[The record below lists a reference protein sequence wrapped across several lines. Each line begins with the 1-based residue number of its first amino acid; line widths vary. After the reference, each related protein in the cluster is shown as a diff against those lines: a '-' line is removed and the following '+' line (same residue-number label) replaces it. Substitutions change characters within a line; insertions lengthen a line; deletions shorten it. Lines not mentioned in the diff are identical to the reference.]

1 MNEQQHPDPLD
12 AERYFGSRLLLA
24 AGALALIIGATFFFK
39 LAFENGWIGT
49 SGRVALGLIAGS
61 ALMVW
66 SDRVRATLNHLFS
79 ESVTA
84 LGACVLYLSLWA
96 AGNGFHL
103 VPITVSFAAMV
114 LLTGT
119 LIVLALRRNSEITAA
134 LGLVGGFLTPTL
146 TYSGTPDWINL
157 YSYIALLSGA
167 LIFVPPNRG
176 WKLVTPAAFVLTQL
190 YFFSG
195 LFAYQTH
202 AAGAPPVMILISFAT
217 LYLAI
222 FNWGPVRKTLA
233 HERVSATDVMLVLL
247 SAGAYYG
254 TLHATLYA
262 EHRLALTAAIVVL
275 SFAYVAL
282 AYLEPFTRTLFAT
295 IALTLSTG
303 GVAVAFDGH
312 AITAIWAIDG
322 ALLAWAGCSMR
333 LPIARLFAFIAF
345 ICGLGH
351 LALAFPEGGAYLFN
365 ERFVTLVLFGMSL
378 AVARVAGD
386 RYRAQLTGGEQYL
399 FTATEALANIFIAG
413 ALSDQLWAWS
423 RGNEL
428 AITLAWAI
436 YGMGLLIAGFAS
448 HSQYRRMQALIL
460 LACAFMKAFV
470 VDLNTVDPAVR
481 IISFLVIGAVLLG
494 GSYWYFRMCAQSGG
508 AE

>member
-146 TYSGTPDWINL
+146 TYSETPDWINL
-157 YSYIALLSGA
+157 YSYITLLSGA

-190 YFFSG
+190 YFFERP
-195 LFAYQTH
+195 L
-202 AAGAPPVMILISFAT
+202 
-217 LYLAI
+217 
-222 FNWGPVRKTLA
+222 
-233 HERVSATDVMLVLL
+233 RVSNACGRR
-247 SAGAYYG
+247 S
-254 TLHATLYA
+254 
-262 EHRLALTAAIVVL
+262 
-275 SFAYVAL
+275 
-282 AYLEPFTRTLFAT
+282 TRY
-295 IALTLSTG
+295 
-303 GVAVAFDGH
+303 DPH
-312 AITAIWAIDG
+312 
-322 ALLAWAGCSMR
+322 
-333 LPIARLFAFIAF
+333 
-345 ICGLGH
+345 
-351 LALAFPEGGAYLFN
+351 
-365 ERFVTLVLFGMSL
+365 
-378 AVARVAGD
+378 
-386 RYRAQLTGGEQYL
+386 QLC
-399 FTATEALANIFIAG
+399 N
-413 ALSDQLWAWS
+413 ALSRDLQLGPRS
-423 RGNEL
+423 VK
-428 AITLAWAI
+428 
-436 YGMGLLIAGFAS
+436 LLLTSKSA
-448 HSQYRRMQALIL
+448 RR
-460 LACAFMKAFV
+460 
-470 VDLNTVDPAVR
+470 T
-481 IISFLVIGAVLLG
+481 
-494 GSYWYFRMCAQSGG
+494 
-508 AE
+508 